1 MPLFKCDWLNEYK
14 RTCREIKYLKWNI
27 NKIKGQLGR
36 SGIRA
41 LLHETF
47 EAESETELTTQLN
60 QMQEQLEDQERL
72 HWFYT
77 EVFALIEDETD
88 KELLQLI
95 IQGHSTSSIA
105 NHLFI
110 CEGYV
115 RYRRAMLSDIIQF
128 LVDCRP

>member
-1 MPLFKCDWLNEYK
+1 MFKCEWLKEYK

-27 NKIKGQLGR
+27 NKIKGQLSR

-41 LLHETF
+41 LLHETI
-47 EAESETELTTQLN
+47 ETESETELTTQLN
-60 QMQEQLEDQERL
+60 QLQEQLEDQERL
-72 HWFYT
+72 HCFYT
-77 EVFALIEDETD
+77 EVFSLIDDETD

-95 IQGHSTSSIA
+95 IQDHSTSSIA

-115 RYRRAMLSDIIQF
+115 RDRRAMLSDIIQF
-128 LVDCRP
+128 LIDCRP

>member
-1 MPLFKCDWLNEYK
+1 MINYKWLNEYK

-41 LLHETF
+41 LLHETI
-47 EAESETELTTQLN
+47 ETESETELTMQLN
-60 QMQEQLEDQERL
+60 QMQEQLKDQERL
-72 HWFYT
+72 HCFYT

-88 KELLQLI
+88 KEILQLTI
-95 IQGHSTSSIA
+95 EGHPTSSIA
-105 NHLFI
+105 KHLFI

-115 RYRRAMLSDIIQF
+115 RDRRAMLADIIQF
-128 LVDCRP
+128 LIDCRP

>member
-1 MPLFKCDWLNEYK
+1 MINYKWLNEYK
-14 RTCREIKYLKWNI
+14 RTCREIKFLKWNI

-60 QMQEQLEDQERL
+60 QMQEQLKDQERL

-77 EVFALIEDETD
+77 EVFSLIEDETD
-88 KELLQLI
+88 KEILQLTI
-95 IQGHSTSSIA
+95 EGHPTSSIA
-105 NHLFI
+105 KHLFI
-110 CEGYV
+110 CEGYA
-115 RYRRAMLSDIIQF
+115 RIRRRSLSDSIQF
-128 LVDCRP
+128 LIDCRP